1 LRLNR
6 SENLRMK
13 SENQLETNLWL
24 QFKNGNKNAFAE
36 IYKIHISSLLTYG
49 AKLCSD
55 EGILKDNI
63 QDLFIELWNGRANLA
78 NVENEKFYL
87 IKSLRYKLIRAEK
100 KRQLHISTD
109 SISDENIYKRIEVSV
124 ESEIIEKETRNSQI
138 NTVRKAINI
147 LSKRQQEVIQLR
159 FYQGFT
165 NEQIAELMQ
174 MNYQS
179 VSNLIYSSLCRIK
192 KNLSSSPVFATA
204 LLAAFSFFF

>member
-1 LRLNR
+1 
-6 SENLRMK
+6 MK

-24 QFKNGNKNAFAE
+24 QFKNGNRNAFAE
-36 IYKIHISSLLTYG
+36 IYKIHINSLLAYG
-49 AKLCSD
+49 AKLCND

-63 QDLFIELWNGRANLA
+63 QDLFIELWNGRENLA
-78 NVENEKFYL
+78 NVECAKFYL

-100 KRQLHISTD
+100 KRQLQISTD
-109 SISDENIYKRIEVSV
+109 SISDENIYKRVEVSV
-124 ESEIIEKETRNSQI
+124 DSEIIEKETRNSQI

-159 FYQGFT
+159 FYQGFS

-204 LLAAFSFFF
+204 LLAAFSFLV

>member
-1 LRLNR
+1 M
-6 SENLRMK
+6 EK
-13 SENQLETNLWL
+13 DNQNYTAQWL
-24 QFKNGNKNAFAE
+24 LFKNGNKEAFSE
-36 IYKIHISSLLTYG
+36 LYQWHIKSLLAYG
-49 AKLCSD
+49 AKLCDDD
-55 EGILKDNI
+55 ELLKDNI

-87 IKSLRYKLIRAEK
+87 IKSLRYKLIRVEK

-204 LLAAFSFFF
+204 LITAFSFFF

>member
-1 LRLNR
+1 
-6 SENLRMK
+6 MK

-24 QFKNGNKNAFAE
+24 QFKNGNRNAFAE
-36 IYKIHISSLLTYG
+36 IYKTHINSLLSYG

-55 EGILKDNI
+55 EGMLKDNI
-63 QDLFIELWNGRANLA
+63 QDLFIEFWNGRENLA
-78 NVENEKFYL
+78 DVECVKFYL

-100 KRQLHISTD
+100 KRQLQISAD
-109 SISDENIYKRIEVSV
+109 PISDENIYKRVEVSV
-124 ESEIIEKETRNSQI
+124 ESEIIEKETRYAQI
-138 NTVRKAINI
+138 NTLRKAITI

-192 KNLSSSPVFATA
+192 KNLSSSPVFTTA
-204 LLAAFSFFF
+204 LVAAFSFFF

>member
-1 LRLNR
+1 MQ
-6 SENLRMK
+6 SK
-13 SENQLETNLWL
+13 NQLEANLWL
-24 QFKNGNKNAFAE
+24 LFKNGNRNAFAE
-36 IYKIHISSLLTYG
+36 IYKIHINSLLAYG
-49 AKLCSD
+49 AKICSD
-55 EGILKDNI
+55 EEILKDNI
-63 QDLFIELWNGRANLA
+63 QDLFIELWNGRGNLA
-78 NVENEKFYL
+78 NVECAKFYL

-100 KRQLHISTD
+100 KRQLYISTD
-109 SISDENIYKRIEVSV
+109 SISDENIYKRVEVSV

-138 NTVRKAINI
+138 NTVRKAIHI

-192 KNLSSSPVFATA
+192 KNLASSPVFTTA
-204 LLAAFSFFF
+204 LLAAVSFFF